1 MFPSALWRRCFKKE
15 TTDKW
20 SQNCWNYSFSPGTH
34 FDFTSGTIKSSWSF
48 SPCRWHQSIS
58 SLSLILPLQPFK
70 RPQSVFTFCL
80 EFYLLS
86 LPPKSYNIH
95 CGISNLPWI
104 VLLPQPFIN
113 TFYSFVLPTQV
124 CHFLFT
130 LLVGKL

>member
-1 MFPSALWRRCFKKE
+1 MLPSALWRCFKKE

-34 FDFTSGTIKSSWSF
+34 FDFTSGNIKSYWSF
-48 SPCRWHQSIS
+48 SPCRWHQSTS
-58 SLSLILPLQPFK
+58 SLNLILPLQSFK

-95 CGISNLPWI
+95 CGISSHPWI

-113 TFYSFVLPTQV
+113 TFYSFVLLTQV